1 MSTNPVV
8 SESESGPDQ
17 SGGPAVAASPAL
29 GEPHSQRIAE
39 LFRDE
44 YAKLVHYLV
53 ASTGSWAEARDIA
66 SQAFAQVLEMRD
78 PDTVS
83 FLKAYVYRA
92 ARNLATNRA
101 RLGAIRGRINQIV
114 CHEFTGISPS
124 PEPLF
129 MDQQRLEVLQR
140 AIERLR
146 PTRRMVLKWRMWEE
160 LPYAEIES
168 RFAAEGLAVNERT
181 LNRWYAEGLK
191 ELRQAIRE
199 AEEPQSERARP

>member
-8 SESESGPDQ
+8 SESVSGSDQ
-17 SGGPAVAASPAL
+17 SGGPTVAASPEL
-29 GEPHSQRIAE
+29 GGPHSQRIAD

-101 RLGAIRGRINQIV
+101 KLGAIRGRINQIV
-114 CHEFTGISPS
+114 RHEFTNISPA

-129 MDQQRLEVLQR
+129 MHQQRLDVLQR
-140 AIERLR
+140 AIENLR

-199 AEEPQSERARP
+199 AEEPQRV

>member
-8 SESESGPDQ
+8 SESESGSDQ

-29 GEPHSQRIAE
+29 GEPHCQRIAE

-44 YAKLVHYLV
+44 YSKLVHYLV

-101 RLGAIRGRINQIV
+101 KLGAIRGRINQIV
-114 CHEFTGISPS
+114 RHEFTSISPS

-129 MDQQRLEVLQR
+129 MHQQRLEVLQR
-140 AIERLR
+140 ALEGLR

-199 AEEPQSERARP
+199 AEEPQRERGNE

>member
-1 MSTNPVV
+1 MSANLV
-8 SESESGPDQ
+8 SESESGSDQ

-29 GEPHSQRIAE
+29 GGPHCQRIAD

-44 YAKLVHYLV
+44 YTKLVHYLV

-78 PDTVS
+78 PDTVN

-101 RLGAIRGRINQIV
+101 KLGAIRGRINQIV
-114 CHEFTGISPS
+114 RYEFTSISPS

-129 MDQQRLEVLQR
+129 MHQQRLEVLQR
-140 AIERLR
+140 ALEGLR

-199 AEEPQSERARP
+199 AEEPQRERARP

>member
-1 MSTNPVV
+1 MTTNLV
-8 SESESGPDQ
+8 SESESGSEQ
-17 SGGPAVAASPAL
+17 SGGPAVAGSPAL
-29 GEPHSQRIAE
+29 SGAHCQRIVE

-44 YAKLVHYLV
+44 HVKLVNYLV
-53 ASTGSWAEARDIA
+53 ARTRSWAEARDIA
-66 SQAFAQVLEMRD
+66 AEAFAQVLEMRD
-78 PDTVS
+78 PETVS

-92 ARNLATNRA
+92 ARNLATDRA
-101 RLGAIRGRINQIV
+101 KLGAIRGRINQIV
-114 CHEFTGISPS
+114 RHEFTSITPS

-129 MDQQRLEVLQR
+129 MHEQRLDVLQR
-140 AIERLR
+140 AIDGLP

-199 AEEPQSERARP
+199 AEEPQRERGHE

>member
-1 MSTNPVV
+1 MSTNSVG
-8 SESESGPDQ
+8 SESG
-17 SGGPAVAASPAL
+17 SGSDHSDGPAVAASPAL
-29 GEPHSQRIAE
+29 GEPHGQRIAE

-66 SQAFAQVLEMRD
+66 SQAFTQVLEMRD

-92 ARNLATNRA
+92 ARNLAINRA

-114 CHEFTGISPS
+114 RHEFTSISPS

-129 MDQQRLEVLQR
+129 MHEQRLEVLQR
-140 AIERLR
+140 AIEGLR
-146 PTRRMVLKWRMWEE
+146 PTRRMLLKWRMWEE
-160 LPYAEIES
+160 LPYAEIQS
-168 RFAAEGLAVNERT
+168 RFAAEGVAVNERT

-199 AEEPQSERARP
+199 AEEPQRARGHE

>member
-8 SESESGPDQ
+8 SESESESDQ
-17 SGGPAVAASPAL
+17 SGGPAVATSSAL
-29 GEPHSQRIAE
+29 GEPHCQRIAE

-53 ASTGSWAEARDIA
+53 ASTGSRAEARDVA

-114 CHEFTGISPS
+114 RYEFTGISPS

-129 MDQQRLEVLQR
+129 MHQQRLDVLQR
-140 AIERLR
+140 ALEGLR

-191 ELRQAIRE
+191 ELRQAIRA
-199 AEEPQSERARP
+199 AEEPQRERARP

>member
-1 MSTNPVV
+1 MSTNPIV
-8 SESESGPDQ
+8 SESESGSDQ

-29 GEPHSQRIAE
+29 GGPHGRRIAD

-53 ASTGSWAEARDIA
+53 ASTGSRAEARDVA

-101 RLGAIRGRINQIV
+101 RFGAIRGRINQIV
-114 CHEFTGISPS
+114 RYEFTSISPS

-129 MDQQRLEVLQR
+129 MQQQRLEILQR
-140 AIERLR
+140 ALEGLR

-191 ELRQAIRE
+191 ELRQAIRA
-199 AEEPQSERARP
+199 AEEPQRERARP